1 MSNNNWEG
9 DRDLDEYKGQD
20 WRGSVFSGKYGHD
33 QKYVGSNDYG
43 GSPNRNNSNYTGGY
57 SRKNNSSHGKRNGT
71 LILLI
76 IVLVVGGVLF
86 VNDFDITSVTQEIN
100 EKVNDFD
107 ITSVTQEINEKVNDF
122 DVTSVTQEI
131 NEKVNDFD
139 VTSVTQEINEKVND
153 FDVTSVTQEINENVW
168 KSGDTLF
175 QEITSKTNSHD
186 PRTIEKLVHE
196 YTNDERKKFGLMELG
211 YDNKLANIARGH
223 SLDMA
228 FYNFFEHD
236 NLDGMDPTDRA
247 KILGYSCTKT
257 YGNYYTDGISEN
269 IFQHNLY
276 NSINYVNGI
285 PVSYDWNTNDQ
296 IAKDVV
302 NGWMDSPGHRAN
314 ILEPNYDKEGIGV
327 SISDDDKVLVT
338 QNFC

>member
-107 ITSVTQEINEKVNDF
+107 I
-122 DVTSVTQEI
+122 
-131 NEKVNDFD
+131 
-139 VTSVTQEINEKVND
+139 
-153 FDVTSVTQEINENVW
+153 TSVTQEINENVW

>member
-86 VNDFDITSVTQEIN
+86 VNDFDIS
-100 EKVNDFD
+100 
-107 ITSVTQEINEKVNDF
+107 
-122 DVTSVTQEI
+122 
-131 NEKVNDFD
+131 
-139 VTSVTQEINEKVND
+139 SVTQEINEKVND